1 MDRSNPL
8 KNKPSL
14 KAAAYGDDT
23 MMVKK
28 ETPPEEEEETSD
40 TDMKEI
46 DDFLNSGE
54 EEGKGKLAIAALPNL
69 HCYRKPRRARPE
81 VKPSHGLAES
91 EELCSR
97 DFYYEHCY
105 LNLDQDGDRN
115 DRLSMSP
122 VIYFPKNL
130 LPTPSHPLIHQDPQ
144 IPKFSTPLFYNLL
157 SSVLLLLFLS
167 TVSTPSPAHSV
178 TRGQAEVMYSM

>member
-130 LPTPSHPLIHQDPQ
+130 LPTPYPNFQHLSSTTSCPVYYYYCFCLLYLHPVLP
-144 IPKFSTPLFYNLL
+144 TPLPGARLRSCILCDSLL
-157 SSVLLLLFLS
+157 TWSC
-167 TVSTPSPAHSV
+167 
-178 TRGQAEVMYSM
+178 